1 MIELPFGLPT
11 TLTVPGLGT
20 LKGGGVVLVYLF
32 VILLLISLLYFAFTS
47 LYYRRRDKA
56 ESADSVFVR
65 TASPRPSGSAV
76 ASGPPHQWITGGMPY
91 QETME
96 CIATHLASKG
106 ARHIC
111 IGEIEGGFLLLY
123 SGNGIPAVETMTTEQ
138 ITKERSANRKRGGA
152 GLQQQLIQVGH
163 FLDQQLAISV
173 MVSQQ
178 QGGFYMEY
186 AAVPNGQHAAS
197 TLARVS
203 RHLDADA
210 LARLPKIK

>member
-20 LKGGGVVLVYLF
+20 LKGGGMVLIYLF

-76 ASGPPHQWITGGMPY
+76 ESGQPHQRITGGLPY
-91 QETME
+91 QEAME
-96 CIATHLASKG
+96 CIATHLARKG

-138 ITKERSANRKRGGA
+138 IVKERSAERKRGGA
-152 GLQQQLIQVGH
+152 GLQQLIQVGH

-186 AAVPNGQHAAS
+186 AAVPTDQHAAS
-197 TLARVS
+197 ALTRVS

>member
-20 LKGGGVVLVYLF
+20 LQGGGMVLVYLF

-76 ASGPPHQWITGGMPY
+76 ESGPPHQRITGGMPY

-96 CIATHLASKG
+96 CIATHLAIKG

-138 ITKERSANRKRGGA
+138 IIKERSADRKRGGA
-152 GLQQQLIQVGH
+152 GLQQLIQVGH

-186 AAVPNGQHAAS
+186 AAVPTDQHAAS
-197 TLARVS
+197 TLTRVS